1 MCDNVE
7 WYSGFTEVNIKN
19 NFGRSDVSKLC
30 IGTADSTPQ
39 ENVGTIDHGIEEN
52 GPVESHKLASGLVC
66 KPTGDM
72 RIDLSLSNRS
82 GEFNIAS
89 ISDNSPKER
98 TDNQTPGIAA
108 ADDKGRRNAVPSAG
122 KDKNLKGPSLVRLQH
137 QVYIPPFHGCDFDV
151 PVDIR
156 NSKGVK
162 VCEPLNLLPGLCVA
176 HSVVTIPHHNQNHS
190 KPSIVVRILNISP
203 IPQTINK
210 HTPILTL
217 ADVTVLE
224 GQDIP
229 VTKNTIAQVEF
240 NLQHMGVSGRE
251 VFQQFLHT
259 YEDIFAKTGKPVEAT
274 KVKPIRYLGTE
285 PTLEPI
291 WNRERIRRSQQDDPA
306 VRNITDNVLRNNSQD
321 YYFDLD
327 GVLYRKSEDSRHG
340 DLLVA
345 PTALL
350 PEIMKTYHDLPISGH
365 TGYDKS
371 YAKMKE
377 MFIWPGMSK
386 DIKKEVQT
394 VSGAGLQVARG
405 NKKAGGWGINKSVSA
420 STGEANRSG
429 EKLTTGQPE
438 FPPAEEPTSSGHPR
452 EATATTGPPEDFEG
466 PITRTRKLLVHQG
479 PQQPEL
485 RQVPEWKGL
494 LCQTWNGEPTQG
506 RNRPGLQI
514 VQGGTHGATVQFLST
529 HGYGRAESRTGG
541 VLVLSCSIV
550 AWKESGTGLWN
561 CGWRWVERTVHT
573 RLHESGRKRPNK
585 RSSPAPSAN
594 RKGVQYRKTL

>member
-1 MCDNVE
+1 MPIHRGSTSIITDISGNVLSKEGSVKVTFQLPSESIEHDCIVCDDGLSFPSDGLLGVDFLNKFRPTLDFQKNLLILQRYSLVMSDDHLILSHRTIDTNSPVVRKVPIDVETRQLFSVGKQMCDNVE

-19 NFGRSDVSKLC
+19 NFGKSDVSKLC

-52 GPVESHKLASGLVC
+52 GPVESHTLASGLVC

-82 GEFNIAS
+82 GDFNIAS

-98 TDNQTPGIAA
+98 TDNQTTELAA
-108 ADDKGRRNAVPSAG
+108 ADDKGRRNAVPSAS
-122 KDKNLKGPSLVRLQH
+122 KDNNLKGSSLVRLQH

-162 VCEPLNLLPGLCVA
+162 VCEPLNLPPGLCVA
-176 HSVVTIPHHNQNHS
+176 QSVVTIPHHNQNHS

-240 NLQHMGVSGRE
+240 NLQHMEVSEKE

-259 YEDIFAKTGKPVEAT
+259 YEYIFAKTGKPLEAT
-274 KVKPIRYLGTE
+274 KLVKHRIDMETVRQYTYGGKRQDKRNTWQKIATGPCQQTEAMFGHRRPERPIR
-285 PTLEPI
+285 
-291 WNRERIRRSQQDDPA
+291 A
-306 VRNITDNVLRNNSQD
+306 
-321 YYFDLD
+321 
-327 GVLYRKSEDSRHG
+327 
-340 DLLVA
+340 
-345 PTALL
+345 
-350 PEIMKTYHDLPISGH
+350 
-365 TGYDKS
+365 
-371 YAKMKE
+371 
-377 MFIWPGMSK
+377 
-386 DIKKEVQT
+386 EVQT

-452 EATATTGPPEDFEG
+452 EATATTGPPKDFEG
-466 PITRTRKLLVHQG
+466 PITKTQETTGTPRTATTGAEAGARMEGTTLPNLERRANLGEEPTRTPDSTRRHTRSHG
-479 PQQPEL
+479 P
-485 RQVPEWKGL
+485 VPEH
-494 LCQTWNGEPTQG
+494 TWIRQ
-506 RNRPGLQI
+506 
-514 VQGGTHGATVQFLST
+514 
-529 HGYGRAESRTGG
+529 SR
-541 VLVLSCSIV
+541 I
-550 AWKESGTGLWN
+550 
-561 CGWRWVERTVHT
+561 
-573 RLHESGRKRPNK
+573 
-585 RSSPAPSAN
+585 
-594 RKGVQYRKTL
+594 

>member
-1 MCDNVE
+1 MSDDHLIPSHRTIDTNSPVVRRVPIDVETRQLFSVGKQMCDNVE

-19 NFGRSDVSKLC
+19 NFGKSDVSKLC
-30 IGTADSTPQ
+30 IGTADSTPR

-52 GPVESHKLASGLVC
+52 GPVESHTLASGLVC

-72 RIDLSLSNRS
+72 RIDLSLSNHS

-98 TDNQTPGIAA
+98 TDNQTPGIAV

-122 KDKNLKGPSLVRLQH
+122 KDNNLKGPSLVRWQH

-162 VCEPLNLLPGLCVA
+162 VCEPLNLPPGLCVA

-190 KPSIVVRILNISP
+190 KPSIVVRNLNISP

-240 NLQHMGVSGRE
+240 NLQHMEVSEKE
-251 VFQQFLHT
+251 VFQQFLHA
-259 YEDIFAKTGKPVEAT
+259 YEDIFAKPGKPLEAT
-274 KVKPIRYLGTE
+274 KLVKHRIDIGDSAPVYLRGVNARIEEINGRKEQLVHVNRLKRCLATE
-285 PTLEPI
+285 DPRDQLGNVATRFRTH
-291 WNRERIRRSQQDDPA
+291 NREPPRRA
-306 VRNITDNVLRNNSQD
+306 
-321 YYFDLD
+321 
-327 GVLYRKSEDSRHG
+327 G
-340 DLLVA
+340 
-345 PTALL
+345 
-350 PEIMKTYHDLPISGH
+350 
-365 TGYDKS
+365 
-371 YAKMKE
+371 
-377 MFIWPGMSK
+377 
-386 DIKKEVQT
+386 VQT

-405 NKKAGGWGINKSVSA
+405 NKKAGGWGINESVPA

-452 EATATTGPPEDFEG
+452 EATATTEPPEDFEG
-466 PITRTRKLLVHQG
+466 PIRGPRKLLVHQG

-485 RQVPEWKGL
+485 RQVPEWKGHSAK
-494 LCQTWNGEPTQG
+494 
-506 RNRPGLQI
+506 PGTESQRKRA
-514 VQGGTHGATVQFLST
+514 VPDYGTEV
-529 HGYGRAESRTGG
+529 GYG
-541 VLVLSCSIV
+541 
-550 AWKESGTGLWN
+550 
-561 CGWRWVERTVHT
+561 ERTVQPP
-573 RLHESGRKRPNK
+573 SGIRKEEAYQEELNNPED
-585 RSSPAPSAN
+585 PE
-594 RKGVQYRKTL
+594 QT